1 MKIGVIS
8 DVHAQYDSLMAAV
21 SFLHTKGIQAIICA
35 GDLVEKG
42 EDGDRVVRL
51 MRNVPTVLGN
61 HDEAAISNQ
70 TWFRSNVNPDT
81 VHDTLAKL
89 DSGEHIKT
97 RLLSDTALAIL
108 EKLPF
113 QRTFTVEGVRVQM
126 VHGSPK
132 SNVHYIFD
140 TTSDANLR
148 DTVSTVTA
156 DILVCGHT
164 HKPLIRWIDDLLIV
178 NPGAV
183 MKESVY
189 PLSHTCGILTLPKKH
204 FAVYSIETG
213 EVILST

>member
-8 DVHAQYDSLMAAV
+8 DIHAQYDNLMAAV
-21 SFLHTKGIQAIICA
+21 RFLRGHGVDGIVCA

-42 EDGDRVVRL
+42 DDGDRVVRT

-70 TWFRSNVNPDT
+70 AWFRREMNPDT
-81 VHDTLAKL
+81 VRDTLAQL
-89 DSGEHIKT
+89 DRGEHIET

-113 QRTFTVEGVRVQM
+113 QRTFTVKGINIQM

-140 TTSDANLR
+140 TTSDESLR

-156 DILVCGHT
+156 DILICGHT
-164 HKPLIRWIDDLLIV
+164 HTPLIRWIDDLLV
-178 NPGAV
+178 LNPGAV
-183 MKESVY
+183 MKNPVY
-189 PLSHTCGILTLPKKH
+189 PITHTCGILTLPEKH

-213 EVILST
+213 EIILTT